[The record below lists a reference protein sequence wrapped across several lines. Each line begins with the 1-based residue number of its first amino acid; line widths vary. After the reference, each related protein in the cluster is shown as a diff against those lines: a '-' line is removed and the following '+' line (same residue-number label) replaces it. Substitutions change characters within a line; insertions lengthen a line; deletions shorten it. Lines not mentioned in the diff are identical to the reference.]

1 MSKKPEIGK
10 VSVTYTQDGN
20 TLGTTEECESIT
32 VNIEFQLPGDGGF
45 TVIKTDGWSMDD
57 PKELT
62 ELVNR
67 TRKILK

>member
-1 MSKKPEIGK
+1 MSKKPEISN
-10 VSVTYTQDGN
+10 VSATYTQDGN
-20 TLGTTEECESIT
+20 SLGTTDSPEQIT
-32 VNIEFQLPGDGGF
+32 VNIEFQLPGDEGF

-62 ELVNR
+62 DLVNR

>member
-1 MSKKPEIGK
+1 MSKKPEISN
-10 VSVTYTQDGN
+10 VSVTFIQDGN
-20 TLGTTEECESIT
+20 TVGTTEDLESIT
-32 VNIEFQLPGDGGF
+32 VNIEFQLPCDGGF

-62 ELVNR
+62 DLVNR

>member
-1 MSKKPEIGK
+1 MSKKPEISN
-10 VSVTYTQDGN
+10 VSVTFIQDGN
-20 TLGTTEECESIT
+20 TVGTTSTLEEIT
-32 VNIEFQLPGDGGF
+32 VNIEFQLPGEGGF